1 MTTSHSSTFKYRL
14 DLSVLTLLFF
24 MWGFVTCLND
34 ILIPHFK
41 TVFELSYFKAAL
53 IQFTFFLAYFVMA
66 LPSGHVVDR
75 LGYRKTLILGLVI
88 TGIGA
93 LGFIPAAK
101 MVSYPFFLGSLFT
114 LACGITFLQVSA
126 NPYVTVIGPEEKA
139 SSRLNLTQAFNSL
152 GTTLAPIIGGVL
164 ILSTTQG
171 IDAVI
176 LPYLLL
182 AIILFALAVLFSF
195 YHLPPLRVESSGEK
209 HKIKDVLKYRHT
221 VLGAL
226 AIFVYVGA
234 EVSIGSFLVNY
245 FALPEVLS
253 LSHETAAKYVA
264 FYWGGAMVGRFIG
277 SAILQKVDTGF
288 LLGIFSLCAAG
299 LIVLSIASGGNFAMY
314 TILAVGLFNSIM
326 FPSIFTLGIAKLGKL
341 TSIGS
346 SLLIMAIV
354 GGAIIPLIVGSLADH
369 VSLQKAF
376 IVPVVCYL
384 YLFYYG
390 IRGSKVKAI
399 ATMS

>member
-1 MTTSHSSTFKYRL
+1 MTTNQSSSFKYRL

-41 TVFELSYFKAAL
+41 TVFELSYFQAAL

-66 LPSGHVVDR
+66 LPSGFVVDR

-88 TGIGA
+88 TGVGA

-101 MVSYPFFLGSLFT
+101 LVSYPMFLGSLFT

-164 ILSTTQG
+164 ILSTTKG
-171 IDAVI
+171 IETVI
-176 LPYLLL
+176 MPYLSL

-195 YHLPPLRVESSGEK
+195 YQLPPLRVESSGDSEK
-209 HKIKDVLKYRHT
+209 LRIKDVLKYRHT

-253 LSHETAAKYVA
+253 LSHESAAKYVA

-277 SAILQKVDTGF
+277 SAILQKVDTGL

-299 LIVLSIASGGNFAMY
+299 LILLSIVSGGSFAMY
-314 TILAVGLFNSIM
+314 AILAVGLFNSIM

-341 TSIGS
+341 TSLGS

-354 GGAIIPLIVGSLADH
+354 GGAIIPLVVGSLADH
-369 VSLQKAF
+369 MSLQKAF
-376 IVPVVCYL
+376 IVPVICYL

-390 IRGSKVKAI
+390 LKGSKIQPRK
-399 ATMS
+399 T